1 MKILIINCG
10 SSSIKY
16 RVFAA
21 ESAGVPENL
30 AGGTVSGLG
39 QSGAMLEHEFQ
50 GRSLAWKLDRPNH
63 RQGLASIMEVLLHPE
78 HGPLKDLS
86 EVRLVG
92 HRTVH
97 GGEGFNSAVV
107 IGQEVIAKIERC
119 IPLAPIHNPANLE
132 GIRQAQALLPKATH
146 VAVFDTA
153 FHQTLPARAF
163 VYALPYELYQQHGIR
178 RFGFHGTSCRYVS
191 QRAAELNGQPL
202 KKSRMVICHLG
213 NGVTVAAVQN
223 GCSIDTSLGFTPL
236 EGAMMGTRCGDLDP
250 GVLLYLQREM
260 GMSHEQV
267 DEMLNRQSGLLG
279 VSGRSNDMRELI
291 QAADDGDRQC
301 ALAVEMFAYRLKKYI
316 GAYAAAM
323 GGIDTLIFTG
333 GIGEN
338 SPRIRELVLKGLGFM
353 DIELDPQLNADP
365 GQEDRIISRQG
376 ARVAVAVVRT
386 KEELM
391 IAREALA
398 LVRNDVHCAAL
409 CAAG

>member
-21 ESAGVPENL
+21 EGAGEPKDL
-30 AGGTVSGLG
+30 AGGAVSGLG
-39 QSGAMLEHEFQ
+39 QSEARLEHQFQ
-50 GRSLAWKLDRPNH
+50 GRSLEWKLDRPDH
-63 RQGLASIMEVLLHPE
+63 SQGLASIMEILLHPE
-78 HGPLKDLS
+78 HGPLRDIS
-86 EVRLVG
+86 EVGLVG

-97 GGEGFNSAVV
+97 GGEGFSSAVA
-107 IGQEVIAKIERC
+107 IGQEVITKIERC

-132 GIRQAQALLPKATH
+132 GIRQAQALLPAAEH

-153 FHQTLPARAF
+153 FHQTLPPRAYL
-163 VYALPYELYQQHGIR
+163 YAIPYELYEKHGIR
-178 RFGFHGTSCRYVS
+178 KFGFHGTSCRYVS
-191 QRAAELNGQPL
+191 QRTAELTGLPL
-202 KKSRMVICHLG
+202 EKSRMVICHLG

-223 GCSIDTSLGFTPL
+223 GCSVDTSLGFTPL

-250 GVLLYLQREM
+250 GVVLYLQREP
-260 GMSHEQV
+260 GMSHAQV

-291 QAADDGDRQC
+291 QAADDSDQRC
-301 ALAVEMFAYRLKKYI
+301 ALAVEVFIYRLKKYI

-323 GGIDTLIFTG
+323 GGIDALVFTG

-353 DIELDPQLNADP
+353 GLELETKLNEEAS
-365 GQEDRIISRQG
+365 QEDRVISRQKTR
-376 ARVAVAVVRT
+376 AAVAVVRT
-386 KEELM
+386 QEELM

-398 LVRNDVHCAAL
+398 LVRNDAHCAAL